1 MENSG
6 LTTSTLASSQ
16 LRALVHRRS
25 VSDSIA
31 LMRDPYFINMGNVGD
46 DFSLEE
52 NLESYNSGDQNHH
65 FNFSIGI
72 YPSENNYDV
81 RCLDPKRV
89 KRLLANRASAQRS
102 RLRRLEYI
110 DKLKKEIDIEEARL
124 SALSPQISHYETQ
137 YKLLKMKN
145 YEMKEKVEAL
155 ENAKAAKEAEFQA
168 LMEERV
174 ALALSY
180 QMQQKGK

>member
-1 MENSG
+1 MLLSQKRPAHFSNVKNSCIKANCGQALSYLVLFSLYLKPLNMLNRTKTFSTSSCISMENSG

-89 KRLLANRASAQRS
+89 KRWVGLFSVLN
-102 RLRRLEYI
+102 
-110 DKLKKEIDIEEARL
+110 
-124 SALSPQISHYETQ
+124 
-137 YKLLKMKN
+137 
-145 YEMKEKVEAL
+145 
-155 ENAKAAKEAEFQA
+155 
-168 LMEERV
+168 
-174 ALALSY
+174 
-180 QMQQKGK
+180 